1 MQEYKKYKYSSLSV
15 NSRNGSKWQGKTI
28 RELQTKTSSRMFISV
43 CMAWLQRTWLSY
55 VRLSL
60 RQQVVVAVFGP
71 SQPANWSYHAADC
84 QPTAPVRSVSLVQ
97 SAGMPYRII

>member
-1 MQEYKKYKYSSLSV
+1 MTSHKNDKRQNQAVKSEMPTKLKKYYIKWSQYISL
-15 NSRNGSKWQGKTI
+15 
-28 RELQTKTSSRMFISV
+28 LP
-43 CMAWLQRTWLSY
+43 LSGHWSAAC

-60 RQQVVVAVFGP
+60 RQQVVVVVFGP
-71 SQPANWSYHAADC
+71 SQPATWSYHTADC